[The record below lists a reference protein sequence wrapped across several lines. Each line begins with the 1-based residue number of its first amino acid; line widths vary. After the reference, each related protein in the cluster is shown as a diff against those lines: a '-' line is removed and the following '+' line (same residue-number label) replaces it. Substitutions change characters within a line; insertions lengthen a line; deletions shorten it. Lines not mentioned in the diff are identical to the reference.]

1 MVHSTAHLFALWYAS
16 ELSSKQTEFVLSD
29 EVLVNRISVIL
40 RLRVGEQLM
49 LFNRQMHS
57 LVTIISISKKAITV
71 RCESVHKNK
80 IYSLTITVLL
90 PLLKKDDLATAIT
103 QLVACGISAIQLIIT
118 DNAQRSWGGDA
129 EYERLERL
137 IIASAEQAK
146 QFAVPL
152 LHKPILLQD
161 AIVHHKTLIVGDPL
175 GTPFKHIMQ
184 KLPDTLREC
193 ALLVGPEAD
202 FTIQEKKL
210 LESSGALHCSLTP
223 TVLRSYLAV
232 TLLAGA
238 LRSWYSVRD

>member
-1 MVHSTAHLFALWYAS
+1 MAHSTAHLFALWHAPQ
-16 ELSSKQTEFVLSD
+16 LPAKQTELVINDDL
-29 EVLVNRISVIL
+29 LVNRISAIL
-40 RLRVGEQLM
+40 RLRIGEQLL
-49 LFNRQMHS
+49 LFNRQMHA
-57 LVTIISISKKAITV
+57 LVTIMNIGKKAITV
-71 RCESVHKNK
+71 RCEAVHKNK
-80 IYSLTITVLL
+80 IYSPTITALL
-90 PLLKKDDLATAIT
+90 PLLKKDDLATAVV

-118 DNAQRSWGGDA
+118 ENTQRSWGGDA

-146 QFAVPL
+146 QFAMPL

-175 GTPFKHIMQ
+175 GVPFKHIMQ

-210 LESSGALHCSLTP
+210 LEASGALHCSLTP
-223 TVLRSYLAV
+223 TVLRSQLAV
-232 TLLAGA
+232 TLLAGTV
-238 LRSWYSVRD
+238 RSWYYVRD

>member
-1 MVHSTAHLFALWYAS
+1 MAHSTAHLFALWHAS
-16 ELSSKQTEFVLSD
+16 QLPAKQTEFVLSD
-29 EVLVNRISVIL
+29 EALIARISVIL

-49 LFNRQMHS
+49 LFNRRMHG
-57 LVTIISISKKAITV
+57 LVTITSISKKSIAV
-71 RCESVHKNK
+71 RCESMHKNK
-80 IYSLTITVLL
+80 IYNPTITALL

-103 QLVACGISAIQLIIT
+103 QLVACGVSAIQLIIT
-118 DNAQRSWGGDA
+118 ENTQRAWGGEA
-129 EYERLERL
+129 EHERLERL

-152 LHKPILLQD
+152 LHKPISLQD
-161 AIVHHKTLIVGDPL
+161 AVTQHKTLIVGDPL
-175 GTPFKHIMQ
+175 GAPFKQIMQ

-210 LESSGALHCSLTP
+210 LETAGALHCSLTP
-223 TVLRSYLAV
+223 TVLRSYLAM

-238 LRSWYSVRD
+238 VRSWYYARD